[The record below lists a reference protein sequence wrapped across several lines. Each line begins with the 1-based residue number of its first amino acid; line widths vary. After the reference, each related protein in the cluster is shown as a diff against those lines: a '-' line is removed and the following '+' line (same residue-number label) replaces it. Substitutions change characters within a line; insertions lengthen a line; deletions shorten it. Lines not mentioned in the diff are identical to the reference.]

1 MSELAIRHW
10 HDTVERLRGGEP
22 LRLLIGE
29 KLYNSSEI
37 MLAAPFAASLR
48 KDLIADIEAQIA
60 GLTEAQSAEGDKPD
74 RASGL
79 MARPSAA
86 SGEAATSEGQN

>member
-1 MSELAIRHW
+1 MCELRHW

-48 KDLIADIEAQIA
+48 NDLIADIEAQIA
-60 GLTEAQSAEGDKPD
+60 GLTRPD
-74 RASGL
+74 PNAPAGHALVTLPEERTA
-79 MARPSAA
+79 
-86 SGEAATSEGQN
+86 

>member
-1 MSELAIRHW
+1 MSEPTIRHW

-60 GLTEAQSAEGDKPD
+60 SLTPNDPNAPD
-74 RASGL
+74 GHALVTLPEERTA
-79 MARPSAA
+79 
-86 SGEAATSEGQN
+86 

>member
-1 MSELAIRHW
+1 MSEPAIRHW
-10 HDTVERLRGGEP
+10 HDTIERLRGGEP

-60 GLTEAQSAEGDKPD
+60 ALMPSGPNAPAGHALITLPD
-74 RASGL
+74 ERTA
-79 MARPSAA
+79 
-86 SGEAATSEGQN
+86 